1 MTREEL
7 EEKVKSL
14 ESDKIVLQRKLYFNN
29 IFHNLNRNS
38 AKELGR
44 GGGGKSSSSKR
55 ESKISERY

>member
-1 MTREEL
+1 M
-7 EEKVKSL
+7 
-14 ESDKIVLQRKLYFNN
+14 IKLYYKENC
-29 IFHNLNRNS
+29 ILIIYISQLNRNS